1 MGSGRSHRSSSH
13 SRRTSNASIFAASAP
28 QANPPTGQG
37 KILPDVHIDKSATM
51 ETSHQQTRSP
61 SRETVLETVI
71 VSPLYGT
78 ENDPSSNA
86 AIGDIYERNDIIS
99 NGPIAGRVSHV
110 DVSAAIEQRRVP
122 SVKDGHINPPQAIND
137 APEQAAVA
145 EDGRGIVGAPMESSH
160 APLQNNAHST
170 VREASGAGEALKPV
184 PQGHED
190 DTQALEAWKLC
201 AEQVWTREELVV
213 KKWKDEISNLLTFR
227 QFNCMVHAGD
237 MHSGSMKRLRLAG
250 VYATLFKL
258 WDVGSRLPMIAAL
271 NASSY
276 TPVPAHVISTNVLWF
291 SALVLSLSAASL
303 AISSRQSVR
312 LWYFRHSMFN
322 EWNVPLIIS
331 LLPVLLQTSL
341 ALFLVGLVQ
350 LLWSLNTIVA
360 GVVTVLVAVLLLLS
374 MLTAVVP
381 AFAPRCPYK
390 SQFALWCFRANRPAR
405 RWLTSAVDNLLRADG
420 HSFSSLHPIFF
431 RLIGEAVRER
441 MKVWCI
447 TQKRW
452 LHTSNWRDI
461 DDMSVR
467 IQQENTAEALDML
480 AEADATVMDDA
491 LLKSAVRP
499 CLLEVSP
506 VAPVLPVFYRIL
518 EHRAQ
523 DVDNLTDPPTFTWS
537 TGEQDAAAN
546 AILRET
552 CADLLV
558 KYLPEITGEEY
569 RVIPLLRVFTSM
581 IRAAPLDASR
591 TTLDIS
597 VLQSIIRPRLM
608 ETSSVIS
615 VLPVLYEVLKCRAQ
629 DVDTSTDPP
638 TLTWSTNVQ
647 DAAEIT
653 YLGEICIDLLYKYL
667 REIGS
672 GQFEP
677 VRLLHHLASLIKYMP
692 YDAARTTS
700 CEIMETLRTYGPHDA
715 TWEQRR
721 NLCAILPVSFID
733 AVVHPSI
740 QPGGLPLDI
749 AIQVYH
755 TILRYRIHGVDYLQT
770 SSSFQIS
777 GTDADVVTAMGSL
790 SLEIFTRITSE
801 VTDTTELHQ
810 QQMQTL
816 AITHYLMRDTPRN
829 KLSVYHHL
837 VDLLPAPELSQKVLN
852 KLVKLICYLTSGFR
866 LDIGGIRRLLG
877 FLPQAGKRLDTDVF
891 LQITSSA
898 LLQCAL
904 LPPDDFARVHSD
916 VRGVLNAAVEYF
928 SLSGIIDVVQ
938 THSWSD
944 FRCLLGAC
952 FDLAQVIITHP
963 VRVDSLFTQDFVN
976 ALGGCVSRGPG
987 WWKHAM
993 EPQMEE
999 IYRTLGF
1006 PTIFAAQTPQE
1017 DVDEGTMEPLLAVE
1031 EPPVIPALYRVD
1043 VQALARG
1050 TPESTSDIRYRVLPP
1065 RFICVILL
1073 ELSGRAVVVAM
1084 EDVPGPNAL
1093 TKYAAQYHCVQETIA
1108 ESVTRVQWTWAE
1120 ESQRCCTEYT
1130 Y

>member
-1 MGSGRSHRSSSH
+1 MGSGRSRRSSSH

-86 AIGDIYERNDIIS
+86 AIGDIYERNDIMS

-110 DVSAAIEQRRVP
+110 HVSAAIEQRRVP
-122 SVKDGHINPPQAIND
+122 SVKDGHINPPQAINE

-213 KKWKDEISNLLTFR
+213 KKWKDEISNLLTFTTKAGLFSAALTA
-227 QFNCMVHAGD
+227 FNVQYYVNLQPQPLD
-237 MHSGSMKRLRLAG
+237 PNTLAMLIMIG
-250 VYATLFKL
+250 TLAQMN
-258 WDVGSRLPMIAAL
+258 DGTDAMQPMIAAL

-303 AISSRQSVR
+303 AISVSQWLHHHVDRAPSQSRQSVR

-322 EWNVPLIIS
+322 EWN
-331 LLPVLLQTSL
+331 
-341 ALFLVGLVQ
+341 
-350 LLWSLNTIVA
+350 
-360 GVVTVLVAVLLLLS
+360 
-374 MLTAVVP
+374 
-381 AFAPRCPYK
+381 
-390 SQFALWCFRANRPAR
+390 
-405 RWLTSAVDNLLRADG
+405 
-420 HSFSSLHPIFF
+420 
-431 RLIGEAVRER
+431 R

-452 LHTSNWRDI
+452 IHTSNWRDI

-721 NLCAILPVSFID
+721 DLCAILPVSFID

-916 VRGVLNAAVEYF
+916 VRGVLDAAVEYF

-944 FRCLLGAC
+944 FRYLLGAC

-1006 PTIFAAQTPQE
+1006 PTIFTQPISEITTSAAQTPQE

-1031 EPPVIPALYRVD
+1031 EPPVV
-1043 VQALARG
+1043 
-1050 TPESTSDIRYRVLPP
+1050 
-1065 RFICVILL
+1065 
-1073 ELSGRAVVVAM
+1073 
-1084 EDVPGPNAL
+1084 
-1093 TKYAAQYHCVQETIA
+1093 
-1108 ESVTRVQWTWAE
+1108 
-1120 ESQRCCTEYT
+1120 
-1130 Y
+1130 

>member
-1 MGSGRSHRSSSH
+1 MGSGRSRRSSSH

-86 AIGDIYERNDIIS
+86 AIGDIYERNDIMS

-110 DVSAAIEQRRVP
+110 HVSAAIEQRRVP
-122 SVKDGHINPPQAIND
+122 SVKDGHINPPQAINE

-213 KKWKDEISNLLTFR
+213 KKWKDEISNLLTFTTKAGLFSAALTA
-227 QFNCMVHAGD
+227 FNVQYYVNLQPQPLD
-237 MHSGSMKRLRLAG
+237 PNTLAMLIMIG
-250 VYATLFKL
+250 TLAQMN
-258 WDVGSRLPMIAAL
+258 DGTDAMQPMIAAL

-303 AISSRQSVR
+303 AISVSQWLHHHVDRAPSQSRQSVR

-420 HSFSSLHPIFF
+420 HSFSSLHSIFF

-452 LHTSNWRDI
+452 IHTSNWRDI

-721 NLCAILPVSFID
+721 DLCAILPVSFID

-916 VRGVLNAAVEYF
+916 VRGVLDAAVEYF

-944 FRCLLGAC
+944 FRYLLGAC

-1006 PTIFAAQTPQE
+1006 PTIFTQPISEITTSAAQTPQE

-1031 EPPVIPALYRVD
+1031 EPPVV
-1043 VQALARG
+1043 
-1050 TPESTSDIRYRVLPP
+1050 
-1065 RFICVILL
+1065 
-1073 ELSGRAVVVAM
+1073 
-1084 EDVPGPNAL
+1084 
-1093 TKYAAQYHCVQETIA
+1093 
-1108 ESVTRVQWTWAE
+1108 
-1120 ESQRCCTEYT
+1120 
-1130 Y
+1130 